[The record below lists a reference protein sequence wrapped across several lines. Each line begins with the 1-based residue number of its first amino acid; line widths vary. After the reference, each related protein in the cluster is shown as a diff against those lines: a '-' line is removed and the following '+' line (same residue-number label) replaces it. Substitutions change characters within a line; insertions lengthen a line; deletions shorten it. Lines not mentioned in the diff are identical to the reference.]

1 MINNNPEIYL
11 DHAATTPVDPQVLE
25 AMLPYFTEEYGNA
38 ESLHTKGQN
47 ARMAVDKAREIIA
60 KILHCQ
66 ATEIIFTSGGTESN
80 NLAIF
85 GVADA
90 KAPCRAGCAAHANQK
105 KGRHLIVS
113 SIEHSSVRGPVLGL
127 VSPGVGDPFT
137 KLAEEGFEVTWLK
150 VDKEGFVDPAEVAAN
165 IRPDTIFVSVMY
177 ANNEIGTIEPIAE
190 IGKIC
195 RAKNVIFHT
204 DACQAADSQTL
215 DVEKLQVDMMT
226 INASKIY
233 GPKGAGALYIKQG
246 ISISPQ
252 IIGSSHENGLRA
264 GTHNVPGIVGLG
276 KALELAVT
284 EREEK
289 NSRIIFLRNK
299 FIKGILEK
307 IPNSILNGPNPFD
320 EKYSSTTSTSSHSTH
335 SPALACPRLPNNTNF
350 TFKGVEGPDLLLQLD
365 NLGIYI
371 STGAACN
378 IKGSKPSNV
387 LTAISLPKELIQ
399 NSVRMTLG
407 KSTTEKDI
415 DYVLEILPPLIE
427 KMRGRK

>member
-1 MINNNPEIYL
+1 MKEIYL
-11 DHAATTPVDPQVLE
+11 DHAATTPVDPKVLE

-38 ESLHTKGQN
+38 ESLHSKGQN

-60 KILHCQ
+60 RILHCQ
-66 ATEIIFTSGGTESN
+66 ATEIIFTSGGTEAN

-85 GVADA
+85 GVA
-90 KAPCRAGCAAHANQK
+90 KANEK
-105 KGRHLIVS
+105 KGKHIIVS
-113 SIEHSSVRGPVLGL
+113 AVEHSSVRG
-127 VSPGVGDPFT
+127 PFT

-150 VDKEGFVDPAEVAAN
+150 VDKEGFVNPADVADA

-195 RAKNVIFHT
+195 RAKKIIFHT

-215 DVEKLQVDMMT
+215 DVEELQIDMMT

-233 GPKGAGALYIKQG
+233 GPKGAGAVYIKQG

-289 NSRIIFLRNK
+289 NVRITFLRNK

-320 EKYSSTTSTSSHSTH
+320 SKYLNAT
-335 SPALACPRLPNNTNF
+335 CPRLPNNINF
-350 TFKGVEGPDLLLQLD
+350 TFKGIEGPDLLLQLD

-387 LTAISLPKELIQ
+387 LTAIGLSKELIQ

-407 KSTTEKDI
+407 KSTTEEDI
-415 DYVLEILPPLIE
+415 DYVLEVLPPLIE
-427 KMRGRK
+427 KMRKHR

>member
-1 MINNNPEIYL
+1 MKEIYL

-25 AMLPYFTEEYGNA
+25 TMLPYFTEEYGNA

-47 ARMAVDKAREIIA
+47 ARIGVDKSREIIA

-66 ATEIIFTSGGTESN
+66 ATEIIFTSGGTEAN

-85 GVADA
+85 GVAS
-90 KAPCRAGCAAHANQK
+90 ANEK

-113 SIEHSSVRGPVLGL
+113 AIEHSSVRGP
-127 VSPGVGDPFT
+127 FT
-137 KLAEEGFEVTWLK
+137 KLQEEGFEITWLK
-150 VDKEGFVDPAEVAAN
+150 VDKEGFVNPADVADA

-195 RAKNVIFHT
+195 REKGIIFHT

-215 DVEKLQVDMMT
+215 NVEKLQVDMMT

-246 ISISPQ
+246 TTISPQ

-276 KALELAVT
+276 KALELAVK

-289 NSRIIFLRNK
+289 NVRITTLRNK

-320 EKYSSTTSTSSHSTH
+320 SKYTSASSSSAITT
-335 SPALACPRLPNNTNF
+335 CPRLPNNTNF

-387 LTAISLPKELIQ
+387 LTAIGLSKELIQ

-407 KSTTEKDI
+407 KSTTEEDI
-415 DYVLEILPPLIE
+415 DYVLEVLPPLIE
-427 KMRGRK
+427 KMRKHR